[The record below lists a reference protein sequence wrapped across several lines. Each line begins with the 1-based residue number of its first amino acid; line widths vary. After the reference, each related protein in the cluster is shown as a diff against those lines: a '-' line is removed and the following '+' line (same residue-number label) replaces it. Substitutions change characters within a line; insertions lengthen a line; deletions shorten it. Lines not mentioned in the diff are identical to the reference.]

1 MKVIQT
7 PRAKPHFH
15 WTHIR
20 TTHQIIAISIM
31 FHFSLLQKGAAF
43 SVYRY
48 SRSRSARE
56 ACTFEFIH
64 RFLSS
69 SSSSTFNNYDNETM
83 LVRVGVPDM
92 TGWTVDRV
100 VTESIIQLQAQNV
113 TEPESSVSQL
123 LAASLQLSWK
133 TGYREISSRSL
144 NSHTLQQYQAKEY
157 ADKLSRRLQHEPLQ
171 YILGQWDFL
180 DYTVK
185 IRPPLLCPRPETEEL
200 VMRIIQDTT
209 ESPIHILDVGC
220 GTGVIGLALA
230 EQLPDAF
237 VQAIDIDP
245 VAIETSLENAMIV
258 LGNQDYANSCYAATL
273 CSAQDYQGNHK
284 FDIVVSN
291 PPYIPKADMVTLSRD
306 VAEYESESALCGG
319 DDGMD
324 IVRVICQKLPTWCH
338 SSGICW
344 MEVDPTHPK
353 LLKEWLDENPSLGVV
368 FEESYQDMFGKD
380 RFVKLRVV

>member
-1 MKVIQT
+1 
-7 PRAKPHFH
+7 
-15 WTHIR
+15 
-20 TTHQIIAISIM
+20 M
-31 FHFSLLQKGAAF
+31 FHLSLLQKGAAF

-48 SRSRSARE
+48 SGSRSTRDS
-56 ACTFEFIH
+56 TFEFIH
-64 RFLSS
+64 RFFSLSS
-69 SSSSTFNNYDNETM
+69 SSSTSNHHDETI
-83 LVRVGVPDM
+83 LALVPDM

-100 VTESIIQLQAQNV
+100 VTESIAQLQAKNV
-113 TEPESSVSQL
+113 IEPESSVSQL

-133 TGYREISSRSL
+133 TGYREIASPSIKSR
-144 NSHTLQQYQAKEY
+144 TLQRDQAKEY

-200 VMRIIQDTT
+200 VMRIVQDTT

-258 LGNQDYANSCYAATL
+258 LGNRDYAKSCYQATL
-273 CSAQDYQGNHK
+273 CSAQDYEGNHK

-291 PPYIPKADMVTLSRD
+291 PPYIPKADMETLSRD
-306 VAEYESESALCGG
+306 VVEYESESALCGG

-353 LLKEWLDENPSLGVV
+353 LLKEWLDANPSLGVV
-368 FEESYQDMFGKD
+368 FEDSYQDMFGND

>member
-1 MKVIQT
+1 MKAIQT

-15 WTHIR
+15 WTH
-20 TTHQIIAISIM
+20 AISIM

-43 SVYRY
+43 SVYRH
-48 SRSRSARE
+48 SGSRSAKK
-56 ACTFEFIH
+56 ASTSDFIH

-69 SSSSTFNNYDNETM
+69 STSNNHDETKTI
-83 LVRVGVPDM
+83 LVPDM

-100 VTESIIQLQAQNV
+100 VTESIAQLQAQNV
-113 TEPESSVSQL
+113 IEPESSVSQL

-133 TGYREISSRSL
+133 SGYRELASPSVKSR
-144 NSHTLQQYQAKEY
+144 TLEQDQAKEY

-200 VMRIIQDTT
+200 VMRIVQDTT

-258 LGNQDYANSCYAATL
+258 LGNRDYATSCYQATL
-273 CSAQDYQGNHK
+273 CSAQDYDGGNHK

-291 PPYIPKADMVTLSRD
+291 PPYIPKADMETLSRD
-306 VAEYESESALCGG
+306 VVEYESESALCGG

-324 IVRVICQKLPTWCH
+324 IVRVICEKLPTWCH
-338 SSGICW
+338 PSGICW

-353 LLKEWLDENPSLGVV
+353 LLKEWLDENPSIGVV
-368 FEESYQDMFGKD
+368 FEDSYQDMFGND

>member
-1 MKVIQT
+1 MKATQT
-7 PRAKPHFH
+7 PRAKPHFL
-15 WTHIR
+15 WTH
-20 TTHQIIAISIM
+20 TTHQIIAISIIM
-31 FHFSLLQKGAAF
+31 FHLSLLQKGAAF

-48 SRSRSARE
+48 SGSRSRSVRDP
-56 ACTFEFIH
+56 TFIH

-69 SSSSTFNNYDNETM
+69 SSTSNHDETM
-83 LVRVGVPDM
+83 LRVIPIPDM
-92 TGWTVDRV
+92 TGWTVDSV
-100 VTESIIQLQAQNV
+100 VTESIAQLQARNV
-113 TEPESSVSQL
+113 TEPEASVSQL
-123 LAASLQLSWK
+123 LAASLQLPWK
-133 TGYREISSRSL
+133 TGYREIAMASPSLKSR
-144 NSHTLQQYQAKEY
+144 TLQRDQAKEY

-200 VMRIIQDTT
+200 VMKIVQDTT

-258 LGNQDYANSCYAATL
+258 LGNQDYAKSCYQATL
-273 CSAQDYQGNHK
+273 CGAQDYEGNHK

-291 PPYIPKADMVTLSRD
+291 PPYIPKADMETLSRD
-306 VAEYESESALCGG
+306 VVAYESESALCGG

-338 SSGICW
+338 SGGICW

-353 LLKEWLDENPSLGVV
+353 LLKEWLDANPSLGVV
-368 FEESYQDMFGKD
+368 FEDSYQDMFGKD
-380 RFVKLRVV
+380 RFVKLRVE

>member
-1 MKVIQT
+1 
-7 PRAKPHFH
+7 
-15 WTHIR
+15 
-20 TTHQIIAISIM
+20 
-31 FHFSLLQKGAAF
+31 
-43 SVYRY
+43 
-48 SRSRSARE
+48 
-56 ACTFEFIH
+56 
-64 RFLSS
+64 
-69 SSSSTFNNYDNETM
+69 
-83 LVRVGVPDM
+83 M

-100 VTESIIQLQAQNV
+100 VTESIAQLQAQNV
-113 TEPESSVSQL
+113 IEPESSVSQL
-123 LAASLQLSWK
+123 LAASLQLSWN
-133 TGYREISSRSL
+133 TGYREIASPSVKSR
-144 NSHTLQQYQAKEY
+144 TLQRDQAKEY

-200 VMRIIQDTT
+200 VMRIVQDTT
-209 ESPIHILDVGC
+209 ESPIHVLDVGC

-245 VAIETSLENAMIV
+245 VAIETSLENAMII
-258 LGNQDYANSCYAATL
+258 LGNRDYAESCYQATL
-273 CSAQDYQGNHK
+273 CSAEDYDGGDHK

-291 PPYIPKADMVTLSRD
+291 PPYIPKADMKTLSRD
-306 VAEYESESALCGG
+306 VVEYESESALCGG

-324 IVRVICQKLPTWCH
+324 IVRVICRKLPTWCH
-338 SSGICW
+338 STGICW

-368 FEESYQDMFGKD
+368 FEDSYQDMFGND
-380 RFVKLRVV
+380 RFVKLRVA